1 MYGRAPA
8 WKDKIDDKNS
18 SLIGHSE
25 RRIEIA
31 SGGGERR
38 SIATRDVRVSRHRQD
53 DCPPPTGSS
62 PAILTK
68 IKKEKKA
75 SRYRWDAGFS
85 DVLPSDWHLSSR
97 KVSDGLE
104 GSNGEINRVG
114 IGTSWAFIGDG
125 HRNRLSVVSV
135 GDLDLLATKG
145 TAVECRVHG
154 ADEGRVRVNLTTR
167 ACVAILVE
175 ERREST
181 GVQAATRRT

>member
-85 DVLPSDWHLSSR
+85 DVLPSDYKYQLANDTVGVRHKDTYLAPVQSKGQRWPRRQQRRGQSSWHWHKL
-97 KVSDGLE
+97 
-104 GSNGEINRVG
+104 G
-114 IGTSWAFIGDG
+114 I
-125 HRNRLSVVSV
+125 HR
-135 GDLDLLATKG
+135 
-145 TAVECRVHG
+145 
-154 ADEGRVRVNLTTR
+154 
-167 ACVAILVE
+167 
-175 ERREST
+175 RRSP
-181 GVQAATRRT
+181 